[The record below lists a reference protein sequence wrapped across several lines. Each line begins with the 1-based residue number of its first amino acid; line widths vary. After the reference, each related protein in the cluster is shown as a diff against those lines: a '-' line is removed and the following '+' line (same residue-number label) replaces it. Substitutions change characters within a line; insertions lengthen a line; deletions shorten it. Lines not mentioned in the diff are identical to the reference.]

1 MKMTKNNA
9 EGLMDE
15 LMTQII
21 EDKYQEVPIKVVE
34 DIITISKEN
43 RERAKSLK
51 VTRKYLTDYFNSLG
65 QCSE

>member
-15 LMTQII
+15 LMAQII

-51 VTRKYLTDYFNSLG
+51 VTTS
-65 QCSE
+65 ST

>member
-1 MKMTKNNA
+1 MTKNNA
-9 EGLMDE
+9 EGLMDD

-21 EDKYQEVPIKVVE
+21 KERNIELPFEIVE
-34 DIITISKEN
+34 KIITISKEN

-51 VTRKYLTDYFNSLG
+51 ETRKFLNDYFNSLE